1 MHETELFFT
10 WITVNFDIARK
21 FGLCYSKKN
30 FITPSA
36 FQKGRST
43 HCVRYKINLMVK
55 KKIV

>member
-21 FGLCYSKKN
+21 FGLCYSKIF

-55 KKIV
+55 QKK